1 MLQIGLG
8 EACVIALMAVI
19 RYGIPIGFAVWIFRS
34 LRCIRADQETLLIKL
49 ETIERLLNKGG

>member
-19 RYGIPIGFAVWIFRS
+19 RYGIPIAFAVWIFCS
-34 LRCIRADQETLLIKL
+34 LRCIRADQAALLNRL
-49 ETIERLLNKGG
+49 EAIERLLNKAG

>member
-19 RYGIPIGFAVWIFRS
+19 RYGSPIAFAVWIFRS
-34 LRCIRADQETLLIKL
+34 LRCIRADQET
-49 ETIERLLNKGG
+49 